1 MHVLKFCIKY
11 FIFLFILTYTS
22 SLVFAQNTPEI
33 LLQNIADNM
42 IAGLKANKATLKTKP
57 TIVYN
62 LAYRYVVPNAD
73 LSEMSK
79 RVLPPS
85 VWNSASPAQRKQFQR
100 EFTTTIIR
108 TYASAL
114 TSYEDQTI
122 KFYPIRGNYNNAHT
136 IEVSSEIISSN
147 RHPVHVV
154 YRLVRTAS
162 GWKLFDMSLEGVS
175 MLDSF
180 RAQFADLLSQGS
192 MNQLLAQMARHN
204 NRTLE

>member
-85 VWNSASPAQRKQFQR
+85 VWNSASPAQRKQFQQ

-122 KFYPIRGNYNNAHT
+122 KFYPVRSSSGRT
-136 IEVSSEIISSN
+136 VEVTSEIISNN
-147 RHPVHVV
+147 RQPIRVV
-154 YRLVRTAS
+154 YRLVHTPS
-162 GWKLFDMSLEGVS
+162 GWKLFDMSVEGVS

-180 RAQFADLLSQGS
+180 RAQFSDLLSQGS
-192 MNQLLAQMARHN
+192 MDQLLPKMSRHN
-204 NRTLE
+204 NRIIE